1 LIEFAD
7 FDVKLQKKPTKWDTA
22 NGIMQ
27 TDGSV
32 IIEKFSLPQF
42 SRKQI
47 ITTSFHMYQKTA
59 KDKYDFIIG
68 RDLLLQ
74 TLVLIFITAPPNL
87 YGTMLL

>member
-32 IIEKFSLPQF
+32 IIEKFSLPHF
-42 SRKQI
+42 SRKRF